1 MVGKDED
8 VHHKKQ
14 NHKYAERKIKKD
26 GKEETLTKMY
36 TKLGTLEMDLTKV
49 KPLYEEMGV
58 MNNPVRIIPSLS
70 SGRRNVGLSFGSSD
84 YAISETIDVGDMM
97 MGLKRRESITIANN
111 RLLSSLEAI
120 ASLNSSPQALC
131 PSTKHH
137 VTMMTKYSN
146 PSPKSMMGSPLGK
159 SRSSRRIFMGASL
172 LSSEPKKSSRRV
184 LMGSTPIYSAPSNNL
199 FDPDLVASYEEALED
214 ISWDKNHKENE
225 QQMQEVEKEL
235 SEVLCI
241 YAPTSA
247 TTTGVD
253 RNIYDPFLC
262 FERNALLVVEIG
274 SCYIQLQSE
283 VFVKH
288 SRIATMRE
296 AFFTD
301 LISLSMS
308 VMCRCIL
315 VSSMS

>member
-1 MVGKDED
+1 
-8 VHHKKQ
+8 
-14 NHKYAERKIKKD
+14 
-26 GKEETLTKMY
+26 
-36 TKLGTLEMDLTKV
+36 MDLTKV
-49 KPLYEEMGV
+49 LSLYEEMGV
-58 MNNPVRIIPSLS
+58 MNNPIRIIPSPS
-70 SGRRNVGLSFGSSD
+70 SCGRNVGLSYGSPD
-84 YAISETIDVGDMM
+84 YAIFETIDMGDMM

-120 ASLNSSPQALC
+120 ASLKSTPQALC

-137 VTMMTKYSN
+137 VAMMTKYSN

-199 FDPDLVASYEEALED
+199 FDPDLVASYEEAKED

-241 YAPTSA
+241 YAPTFA
-247 TTTGVD
+247 TTTRVD

-262 FERNALLVVEIG
+262 FEEKCPPGGGNRILLYTTTLRGIRKTFENCNNARSIRHGFDLIIDERDVSMHLGFLNELRELMGRVV
-274 SCYIQLQSE
+274 SVPRL
-283 VFVKH
+283 FVKGQYIGKA
-288 SRIATMRE
+288 S
-296 AFFTD
+296 
-301 LISLSMS
+301 
-308 VMCRCIL
+308 
-315 VSSMS
+315 